1 MWISCELPNPKVS
14 TTIRSCVLYSMV
26 NMTVQSICGQICK
39 RDLLRIIYVIC
50 AWATSLNCEDNTVS
64 LHTITRKH
72 FSFTYCSLKLIYASL
87 QLHNQIYTLD
97 PNCISGH
104 FWDLHKVAINFAC
117 EFCGCFII
125 PSLKI
130 SWMLLKTA
138 IC

>member
-1 MWISCELPNPKVS
+1 MNSQIQRFLPPYVVVYCTAWFTWRYNQFVA
-14 TTIRSCVLYSMV
+14 RFA
-26 NMTVQSICGQICK
+26 K

-72 FSFTYCSLKLIYASL
+72 FSFTYCSLKWIYASL
-87 QLHNQIYTLD
+87 QLHNQIHTLD